1 MTDEEIARKIQE
13 VDDRS
18 RSNTI
23 RLNEVEQKL
32 QDNSVMLENI
42 ARISQRQDDMESDLK
57 EIKSDVKMLTVKP
70 AQRWESIVNTIIL
83 GIVGALVAAA
93 LAVFGLN

>member
-42 ARISQRQDDMESDLK
+42 AHISQRQDDMESDLK